1 MKFDYAA
8 TTPLVTETLG
18 SDFVGMESSGA
29 EFLPALHKKK
39 IKNHPGVRVTQNT
52 RARFGGDFSGLES
65 RVEKSQQL
73 NFQAMMTVSMN
84 LGGLM
89 WRIF

>member
-1 MKFDYAA
+1 MKLDYAA

-29 EFLPALHKKK
+29 EFLPDFTRRRLKS
-39 IKNHPGVRVTQNT
+39 HPGVRVTRTT

-73 NFQAMMTVSMN
+73 NFQAMMALSMN

>member
-18 SDFVGMESSGA
+18 ADFVGMESSGA
-29 EFLPALHKKK
+29 EFLPHYKRRRLKS
-39 IKNHPGVRVTQNT
+39 HPGVRMTQT
-52 RARFGGDFSGLES
+52 TKVRFGGDFSGLES